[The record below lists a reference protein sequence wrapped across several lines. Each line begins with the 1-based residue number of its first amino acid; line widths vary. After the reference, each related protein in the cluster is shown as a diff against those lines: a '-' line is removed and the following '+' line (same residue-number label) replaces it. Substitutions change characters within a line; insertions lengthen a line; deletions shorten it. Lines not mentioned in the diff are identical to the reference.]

1 MKIDYKNTRE
11 SIEGSLEW
19 AKERYEKGMKLII
32 LLEKEFGDIE
42 FPDDPIP
49 SFNFQGSY
57 KSFIVLHNTD
67 AKGVAKY
74 RKGLVKLFKGYTD
87 KLEYIS
93 VAYGTIVQVKYVTN
107 QLFDLIVTMDMTEVP
122 QSWLP
127 SKSCKFEEVT
137 KTSYNLSCPVKE

>member
-19 AKERYEKGMKLII
+19 AKERYEKSMKQIV
-32 LLEKEFGDIE
+32 LLEKEFVEIE
-42 FPDDPIP
+42 FPYNP
-49 SFNFQGSY
+49 SSSFSFQASDKSY
-57 KSFIVLHNTD
+57 IVVRNTD

-93 VAYGTIVQVKYVTN
+93 VVYGTIVQVKYVTN